1 MSTATTHIDNKPSL
15 RGTKQSYPLVPAL
28 RFKEFCREWN
38 EILLDDFAQR
48 GSGHTPSK
56 SFPEY
61 YNGDINWIS
70 LTDSKRL
77 DNGFIEETN
86 SKITQKGI
94 DNSSAVL
101 HPAGTVLLSRDAGVG
116 KSAVMKHSMAVSQHF
131 IVWRTQ
137 DDKSSNWFLY
147 NWLQIMKPH
156 FERMAVGNTIK
167 TIGLPYFK
175 KLKIVTPQYTEQQ
188 KIASFLSSVDEKIQQ
203 LTKKKELLE
212 QYKKGVM
219 QQLFSGQLR
228 FKDENGKDYPDW
240 EEKRLG
246 EIGEFKTSSVDKK
259 IVEGETL
266 VKLVNYMNVYRHEE
280 ILPDNIDNLMV
291 VSAKTNQLETS
302 DLKKGDVLFTPSSE
316 TPDDIGH
323 SVVIFKD
330 LPNTLYSYHLMR
342 FRPSIKL
349 DLMYSHFFC
358 NTADV
363 LRQISRFATGS
374 TRFTISVGNFSA
386 IKLSIPCFE
395 EQQKIATYL
404 SGIDTKIAAVTHQ
417 ITQTQTFKKGLLQQL
432 FV

>member
-15 RGTKQSYPLVPAL
+15 RGTKQSHPLVPAL

-188 KIASFLSSVDEKIQQ
+188 KIASFLSAVDEKTQQ
-203 LTKKKELLE
+203 LTKKKALLV

-228 FKDENGKDYPDW
+228 FKDENGEDYPDW
-240 EEKRLG
+240 KPRKMSEVLFEHKLNSTG
-246 EIGEFKTSSVDKK
+246 KEDVFSVSVHK
-259 IVEGETL
+259 GL
-266 VKLVNYMNVYRHEE
+266 V
-280 ILPDNIDNLMV
+280 
-291 VSAKTNQLETS
+291 NQLEHLGRVFAAKNT
-302 DLKKGDVLFTPSSE
+302 DNYNLVQPGDIVYTKSPTGSFPLGIIKQSKIDENVIVSPLYGIFTPE
-316 TPDDIGH
+316 TEGLGYMFNVFFESPINVKNYLASIIQKGAKNTINITNTTFL
-323 SVVIFKD
+323 SKKMK
-330 LPNTLYSYHLMR
+330 LPVS
-342 FRPSIKL
+342 
-349 DLMYSHFFC
+349 
-358 NTADV
+358 
-363 LRQISRFATGS
+363 Q
-374 TRFTISVGNFSA
+374 
-386 IKLSIPCFE
+386 E
-395 EQQKIATYL
+395 EQNRIGDFLKE
-404 SGIDTKIAAVTHQ
+404 IDTKISITKNQ
-417 ITQTQTFKKGLLQQL
+417 ITQTQTFKKGLLQGM

>member
-1 MSTATTHIDNKPSL
+1 MSTTTTHIE
-15 RGTKQSYPLVPAL
+15 TEKQLVPAI
-28 RFKEFCREWN
+28 RFKEFEGEWTS
-38 EILLDDFAQR
+38 ESFGQYVLHSAFGPR
-48 GSGHTPSK
+48 FSSGLYQK
-56 SFPEY
+56 D
-61 YNGDINWIS
+61 GDIATLRTTDMDLDGNIS
-70 LTDSKRL
+70 YNTMPFARLTV
-77 DNGFIEETN
+77 EEVKDHILEQN
-86 SKITQKGI
+86 DIVI
-94 DNSSAVL
+94 
-101 HPAGTVLLSRDAGVG
+101 SRSG
-116 KSAVMKHSMAVSQHF
+116 
-131 IVWRTQ
+131 
-137 DDKSSNWFLY
+137 
-147 NWLQIMKPH
+147 
-156 FERMAVGNTIK
+156 
-167 TIGLPYFK
+167 TIGITGIFK
-175 KLKIVTPQYTEQQ
+175 DFTAPVVPGAFLIRFRIDTKSVSSDFIKQNFNSPLGRHKLEALSAGGVQKNLTGTSVKKAEVNFPSLHEQQ
-188 KIASFLSSVDEKIQQ
+188 KIASFLSAVDEKIQQ
-203 LTKKKELLE
+203 LTKKKALLE

-228 FKDENGKDYPDW
+228 FKDENGKAYPDW
-240 EEKRLG
+240 EEKLLG

-302 DLKKGDVLFTPSSE
+302 NLKKGDVLFTPSSE

-342 FRPSIKL
+342 FRPTIKL

-386 IKLSIPCFE
+386 IKLAIPCFE
-395 EQQKIATYL
+395 EQQKIASYL
-404 SGIDTKIAAVTHQ
+404 SGIDTKIAAVNNQ
-417 ITQTQTFKKGLLQQL
+417 ITQTQTFKKGLLQQM